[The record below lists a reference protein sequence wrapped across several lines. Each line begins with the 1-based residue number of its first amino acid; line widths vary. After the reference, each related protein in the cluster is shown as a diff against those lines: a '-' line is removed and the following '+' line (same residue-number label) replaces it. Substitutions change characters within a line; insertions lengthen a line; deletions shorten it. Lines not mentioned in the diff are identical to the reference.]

1 VYLIVLFGALMVLLS
16 VVMVVNPEYWSRS
29 IVKFSNAAWF
39 HPFEILS
46 RLIFGGVFIAF
57 AEQTR
62 YPALMTVIGY
72 VLLIVGAGL
81 AFLPPSKHRDFA
93 LWSAQKFRSVFR
105 PAGAISLAF
114 GLFVVYAA
122 LWGKAP

>member
-1 VYLIVLFGALMVLLS
+1 MYLIVLFGALMVLLS

-57 AEQTR
+57 ADQTL
-62 YPALMTVIGY
+62 YPALMSVIGY
-72 VLLIVGAGL
+72 VLVIAGVGL
-81 AFLPPSKHRDFA
+81 AMLTAPKHRRFA

-105 PAGAISLAF
+105 PAGAVSLAF
-114 GLFVVYAA
+114 GLFIVYAA